1 MAFSLKAGHADA
13 HICCHLLAPAIGVPE
28 NPATG
33 GALGMYLVRHGAVP
47 ANAQNGSCFLAANSS
62 DIDCT
67 RATTRPSP
75 AAHWSL

>member
-47 ANAQNGSCFLAANSS
+47 AHAQNGSCFLAANSS
-62 DIDCT
+62 DLDYT
-67 RATTRPSP
+67 RATTRSSP
-75 AAHWSL
+75 VAQRSP

>member
-47 ANAQNGSCFLAANSS
+47 AHAQNGSCAFRIESINP
-62 DIDCT
+62 T
-67 RATTRPSP
+67 RKLRKY
-75 AAHWSL
+75 L